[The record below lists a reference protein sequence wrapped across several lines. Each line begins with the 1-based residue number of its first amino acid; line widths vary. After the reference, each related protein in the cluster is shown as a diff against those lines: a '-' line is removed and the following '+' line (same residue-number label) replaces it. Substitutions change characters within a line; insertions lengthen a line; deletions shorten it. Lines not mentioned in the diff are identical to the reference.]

1 MRTLPID
8 TNKIHNSRKVFF
20 ADSLGRI
27 MWDAWDGFESARAAR
42 VYWWML
48 ARQNVRAF
56 LDCGLD
62 GQESN
67 EVCKS
72 RQEPQELKRWIDQ
85 AEREFLDEGGDEGAE
100 WGRMFTAWAC
110 NRGAR

>member
-1 MRTLPID
+1 MRTIPVD
-8 TNKIHNSRKVFF
+8 SNNVPSFKRVYY
-20 ADSLGRI
+20 ADSLGR
-27 MWDAWDGFESARAAR
+27 MSWNAWDGFESSKAAR

-48 ARQNVRAF
+48 ARHNVRAF
-56 LDCGLD
+56 LDGGLD

-67 EVCKS
+67 GACKGK
-72 RQEPQELKRWIDQ
+72 QEPPELKKWIDQ
-85 AEREFLDEGGDEGAE
+85 AEQEFLDEGGDEGAE